1 MVSFEGAVS
10 PDVSKALFLAYKQ
23 PSLIFNSK
31 APGKDGNPI
40 LHSGHHCFATLF
52 LFWLISLNILEFS
65 LMRSLQGTNISR
77 RISNIP
83 SKITL
88 EAVFFLNM
96 GHVSALEDSDAQFDH
111 FFPSSTLTVLLSELF
126 GSSGL
131 WTKSPWLR
139 DEAKHEENHWHHS
152 SASCFVVGVC
162 GVVQMC
168 GS

>member
-1 MVSFEGAVS
+1 MEIRFSTQAIIV
-10 PDVSKALFLAYKQ
+10 L
-23 PSLIFNSK
+23 
-31 APGKDGNPI
+31 
-40 LHSGHHCFATLF
+40 LHSFC
-52 LFWLISLNILEFS
+52 FWLISLNILKFS

-77 RISNIP
+77 RISHQK
-83 SKITL
+83 SLLKL
-88 EAVFFLNM
+88 FFSPNM
-96 GHVSALEDSDAQFDH
+96 GHVSALEGSDAQFHH

-131 WTKSPWLR
+131 WAKSPWLR